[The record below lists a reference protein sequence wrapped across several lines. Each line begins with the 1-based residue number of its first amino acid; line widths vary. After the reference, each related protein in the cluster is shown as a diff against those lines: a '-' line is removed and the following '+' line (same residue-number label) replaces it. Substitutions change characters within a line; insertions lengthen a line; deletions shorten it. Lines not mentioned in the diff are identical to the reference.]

1 MTVRVPKKRN
11 NNKIINDSISIYN
24 NILNNPITRVYIQ
37 TLSKILQDCKLR
49 KRKVFIAGNG
59 GSSSIASH
67 VSVDLT
73 KVVGVKC
80 FNFNEHNLI
89 TCFTNDYGQE
99 NWLKKALELYSN
111 KEDLIILISSSGK
124 SKNIINAAKFCKKR
138 GNETIGLSGF
148 DKNNALSKIV
158 NHSFWVDSKAY
169 NIIENIHQIILLIS
183 CDAVLGNIYYN
194 SN

>member
-1 MTVRVPKKRN
+1 MVSNKED
-11 NNKIINDSISIYN
+11 KIINESISIYAT
-24 NILNNPITRVYIQ
+24 ILSDPITKQYIQ
-37 TLSKILQDCKLR
+37 TLSTILKECKKL
-49 KRKVFIAGNG
+49 KRKVFLAGNG

-73 KVVGVKC
+73 KVVGIKS

-89 TCFTNDYGQE
+89 TCCTKDYGQD
-99 NWLKKALELYSN
+99 NWLKKALEFYTN

-124 SKNIINAAKFCKKR
+124 SKNILNAAKFCKKR
-138 GNETIGLSGF
+138 GNEIIGLSGF
-148 DKNNALSKIV
+148 DKNNPLSKIA
-158 NHSFWVDSKAY
+158 NHSFWIDSRAY

-183 CDAVLGNIYYN
+183 CDSVLGNIYYN

>member
-24 NILNNPITRVYIQ
+24 NILNNPITRVYIKLYQ
-37 TLSKILQDCKLR
+37 KFFKIVNCR

-99 NWLKKALELYSN
+99 NWFKKALELYSN
-111 KEDLIILISSSGK
+111 KEDH
-124 SKNIINAAKFCKKR
+124 NFNKF
-138 GNETIGLSGF
+138 
-148 DKNNALSKIV
+148 
-158 NHSFWVDSKAY
+158 
-169 NIIENIHQIILLIS
+169 
-183 CDAVLGNIYYN
+183 
-194 SN
+194 

>member
-1 MTVRVPKKRN
+1 MSKKSN
-11 NNKIINDSISIYN
+11 NNKIINDSLSIYN

-124 SKNIINAAKFCKKR
+124 SK
-138 GNETIGLSGF
+138 
-148 DKNNALSKIV
+148 
-158 NHSFWVDSKAY
+158 
-169 NIIENIHQIILLIS
+169 IL
-183 CDAVLGNIYYN
+183 
-194 SN
+194 